1 MKGVTRG
8 AAFPESDQV
17 SSMWGLAWLRF
28 RGSRL
33 ATLAL
38 AYVGFMS
45 VVALLAPVLANR
57 KPLAQKSSAGW
68 TFPAV
73 ADYWV
78 NDPDMVPDRVREPR
92 QAYVAYWPPVAFSP
106 NTVDLGERLEPPGR
120 RHLLGTDDLGR
131 DILARMIHGARVSLT
146 VGLFAT
152 AIALVVG
159 SFLGSVAGYYG
170 GAADWIVS
178 RAIEVVL
185 CFPFLF
191 LVLGI
196 VALFKPSVATIM
208 IALGLTSWTSEARFI
223 RGEFLRIR
231 DIEYA
236 QAARAS
242 GARDAR
248 IIFRHLLP
256 NAVAPMLVSASFGVA
271 VAILT
276 ESALS
281 FLGLGVPLPTASWGS
296 MLSKAYEHIEY
307 AWWMIAFP
315 GLAIFSTV
323 AAFNLVGER
332 FREALD
338 PRSS

>member
-1 MKGVTRG
+1 VRSSATG
-8 AAFPESDQV
+8 ESQ
-17 SSMWGLAWLRF
+17 WGLTWRRF
-28 RGSRL
+28 RRSRL
-33 ATLAL
+33 ATFAL
-38 AYVGFMS
+38 AYVGLMAI
-45 VVALLAPVLANR
+45 VAVLAPVLANR
-57 KPLAQKSSAGW
+57 KPLLQRTASGW
-68 TFPAV
+68 SFPAI

-78 NDPDMVPDRVREPR
+78 SDPDIEVAPVPTTFTLPT
-92 QAYVAYWPPVAFSP
+92 PIPFSP
-106 NTVDLGERLEPPGR
+106 NSVDLTERLQPPGGG
-120 RHLLGTDDLGR
+120 HLLGTDDLGR
-131 DILARMIHGARVSLT
+131 DIVARMIHGARVSLA

-152 AIALVVG
+152 LISLVIG
-159 SFLGSVAGYYG
+159 SLFGAVAGYYG

-178 RAIEVVL
+178 RVIEIVL

-196 VALFKPSVATIM
+196 VALFRPSIWTIM
-208 IALGLTSWTSEARFI
+208 IALGLTSWTNEARYV
-223 RGEFLRIR
+223 RGELLRIR
-231 DIEYA
+231 EVEYA

-256 NAVAPMLVSASFGVA
+256 NALAPVLVSSSFGVA

-307 AWWMIAFP
+307 AWWLVLFP

-323 AAFNLVGER
+323 AAFNIVGER

-338 PRSS
+338 PRSE

>member
-1 MKGVTRG
+1 MTG
-8 AAFPESDQV
+8 ESQ
-17 SSMWGLAWLRF
+17 WGLTWRRF
-28 RGSRL
+28 RRSKL
-33 ATLAL
+33 ATFAL
-38 AYVGFMS
+38 VH
-45 VVALLAPVLANR
+45 VALMATVAVLAPVLANR
-57 KPLAQKSSAGW
+57 KPLVQRTASSW
-68 TFPAV
+68 SFPAF
-73 ADYWV
+73 ADYV
-78 NDPDMVPDRVREPR
+78 ISDPDIEL
-92 QAYVAYWPPVAFSP
+92 APVQTTFALPAPIPFSP
-106 NTVDLGERLEPPGR
+106 NSVDLAARLKEPGGG
-120 RHLLGTDDLGR
+120 HLLGTDDLGR
-131 DILARMIHGARVSLT
+131 DILARMIHGARVSLA

-152 AIALVVG
+152 LISLVIG
-159 SFLGSVAGYYG
+159 SLLGSLAGYYG

-178 RAIEVVL
+178 RVIEIVL

-196 VALFKPSVATIM
+196 VALFRPSIWTIM
-208 IALGLTSWTSEARFI
+208 IALGLTSWTNEARYV
-223 RGEFLRIR
+223 RGELLRIR
-231 DIEYA
+231 EVEYA

-256 NAVAPMLVSASFGVA
+256 NALAPVLVSSSFGVA

-307 AWWMIAFP
+307 AWWLVLFP

-323 AAFNLVGER
+323 AAFNIVGER

-338 PRSS
+338 PRSE